1 MHPRHPTAA
10 QERQWLD
17 EVLHLHSLW
26 RRGPPRNH
34 PSPPPPPPRTHP
46 AAAGLSQNPENKI
59 NKRKGR
65 RRRRRK
71 KEQSR
76 PRRKEQQRQKKVS
89 SPARDP
95 PVVEEEWPCLPSPT
109 SKPESSSWPNPVIG
123 RKPLLLSA
131 DDQARADTVRVQESG
146 VRASCEFF
154 RKSSSSDDGD
164 DDEEEEEED
173 AMEEDED
180 EEDDAESR
188 AFRFFLGL
196 FEKNRELRRYY
207 EKNWEKGEFFCL
219 VCRST
224 GMKVGKRF
232 PNCVGLVQHSK
243 SISKTKRRAA
253 HRGFANAVCRVMGW
267 DMERLPSI
275 VLDLKDSLG
284 QSLTKA
290 EKPQER
296 ICEEASFDMSK
307 QVAKEVGVNVESD
320 KELGGF
326 SPSRGVESL
335 LEGQG
340 MHKQSSSD
348 MKEIVNTE
356 SNKQVLMSSSPLRDM
371 EAFPEEDK
379 HKEDPSNMRE
389 EVPKE
394 VVNEEGNKEDLT
406 SSSPTGNMDALP
418 EEEKIHEDGSSDMN
432 KEITKEIVDVET
444 NKKDP
449 LCSSPTKGM

>member
-1 MHPRHPTAA
+1 MHHPRHPTAA

-34 PSPPPPPPRTHP
+34 PPPPSSSPPPPRSHP
-46 AAAGLSQNPENKI
+46 AGTAVSQNPENKI

-65 RRRRRK
+65 RGRRK

-76 PRRKEQQRQKKVS
+76 QRRKEDRHQKQQQKVS
-89 SPARDP
+89 FPAPDP

-109 SKPESSSWPNPVIG
+109 SEPEFANWPNPVIE

-131 DDQARADTVRVQESG
+131 DDQARADAVRVQESG
-146 VRASCEFF
+146 ISASCEFF

-164 DDEEEEEED
+164 DDDEVEED
-173 AMEEDED
+173 EKDVMEEDDD
-180 EEDDAESR
+180 EEGDAEAR

-196 FEKNRELRRYY
+196 FEKNGALRRYY
-207 EKNWEKGEFFCL
+207 EKNWEKGEFFCF
-219 VCRST
+219 VCRAT

-232 PNCVGLVQHSK
+232 LNCVGLVQHSK
-243 SISKTKRRAA
+243 SISKTKRREA

-284 QSLTKA
+284 QSLAKA
-290 EKPQER
+290 NKPQER
-296 ICEEASFDMSK
+296 ICEGASFDMSK
-307 QVAKEVGVNVESD
+307 QVAEVTAVNVETE
-320 KELGGF
+320 KEVVGS
-326 SPSRGVESL
+326 SPSRGIESL
-335 LEGQG
+335 TEGQG
-340 MHKQSSSD
+340 MHEQSSSD
-348 MKEIVNTE
+348 IKEVVNTE
-356 SNKQVLMSSSPLRDM
+356 LNKQVPVSSSPLRDM
-371 EAFPEEDK
+371 EAFPEEGK
-379 HKEDPSNMRE
+379 HKDGPSKMTE

-394 VVNEEGNKEDLT
+394 VVTKEGDQEDLT
-406 SSSPTGNMDALP
+406 SSSPAGNMVALP

-432 KEITKEIVDVET
+432 KEITNEIVDVQT
-444 NKKDP
+444 NKK
-449 LCSSPTKGM
+449 